1 MQSLT
6 RMFVAVMLGVGAS
19 FALADDMGAS
29 DETMKDDGMMAEE
42 SMEKGMEKEDM
53 TNDMEHGM
61 KDDTMKGME
70 EDDMDSMSM
79 DDKTMPMDDT
89 MDNDT
94 ME

>member
-19 FALADDMGAS
+19 FALADEMGAS
-29 DETMKDDGMMAEE
+29 AETMKDDGMMAEE
-42 SMEKGMEKEDM
+42 SMEKGMEKDDM

-61 KDDTMKGME
+61 KDDTMKDME
-70 EDDMDSMSM
+70 EDDMDTTTM
-79 DDKTMPMDDT
+79 DDDTMPMDDT
-89 MDNDT
+89 MDKDT